1 MRYKDMLSYESRIK
15 RRDYP
20 RMVTLTDVAACADV
34 AVSTVSKYF
43 NGGSIRESSRKKIEE
58 ALTKLDY
65 HPNFV
70 ARSLK
75 TRRTNVLGVLLPNL
89 QSSFDVNLVTAIE
102 NEISNRGYGMILTLY
117 GNDPEKE
124 AKMLQFL
131 RNQQVDGIILVPSG
145 TNHKELSDFVA
156 LGKGL
161 VLVDRTIDGMD
172 IDAIITDNEAISYEA
187 ISYAIAQGH
196 RHIAIMTN
204 PSVYTGRKRLEGYM
218 RAIADSGIGFNNQY
232 VKDAGWSIDCGRQMM
247 EEILDGNPEVSL
259 VFACSEELA
268 IGAYQIIRERG
279 LRIPDDI
286 SVIAFDLYG
295 VSLIT
300 SPEISAIQQP
310 IQDIGRSAVDTL
322 LSENPSHGNQVFP
335 SSLVSRNSIRKL

>member
-1 MRYKDMLSYESRIK
+1 
-15 RRDYP
+15 
-20 RMVTLTDVAACADV
+20 MVTLTDVAACADV

-43 NGGSIRESSRKKIEE
+43 NGGSVRESSRKKIEQ

-75 TRRTNVLGVLLPNL
+75 TKRTNVLGVLLPNL

-102 NEISNRGYGMILTLY
+102 NEISNRDYGMILTLY

-145 TNHKELSDFVA
+145 TNHKELSDFMA

-218 RAIADSGIGFNNQY
+218 KAISDSGIGFNTQY
-232 VKDAGWSIDCGRQMM
+232 VKDAGWNIDCGRQMM
-247 EEILDGNPEVSL
+247 EEILDRNPEVTL

-310 IQDIGRSAVDTL
+310 IQDIGKSAVDTL
-322 LSENPSHGNQVFP
+322 LSENPSHGNQVFH
-335 SSLVSRNSIRKL
+335 SSLVSKNSIRRL

>member
-1 MRYKDMLSYESRIK
+1 MRYKDMLSYESRIN
-15 RRDYP
+15 RRNYP

-102 NEISNRGYGMILTLY
+102 NEISSRGYGMILTLY

-145 TNHKELSDFVA
+145 TNHKELSDFMA

-161 VLVDRTIDGMD
+161 G
-172 IDAIITDNEAISYEA
+172 AIIKETPVLAKEEKRGEA
-187 ISYAIAQGH
+187 
-196 RHIAIMTN
+196 T
-204 PSVYTGRKRLEGYM
+204 RLL
-218 RAIADSGIGFNNQY
+218 
-232 VKDAGWSIDCGRQMM
+232 KK
-247 EEILDGNPEVSL
+247 
-259 VFACSEELA
+259 
-268 IGAYQIIRERG
+268 
-279 LRIPDDI
+279 LRI
-286 SVIAFDLYG
+286 
-295 VSLIT
+295 
-300 SPEISAIQQP
+300 
-310 IQDIGRSAVDTL
+310 
-322 LSENPSHGNQVFP
+322 
-335 SSLVSRNSIRKL
+335 

>member
-102 NEISNRGYGMILTLY
+102 NEISSRGYGMILTLY

-187 ISYAIAQGH
+187 IS
-196 RHIAIMTN
+196 
-204 PSVYTGRKRLEGYM
+204 
-218 RAIADSGIGFNNQY
+218 
-232 VKDAGWSIDCGRQMM
+232 
-247 EEILDGNPEVSL
+247 
-259 VFACSEELA
+259 
-268 IGAYQIIRERG
+268 
-279 LRIPDDI
+279 
-286 SVIAFDLYG
+286 
-295 VSLIT
+295 
-300 SPEISAIQQP
+300 
-310 IQDIGRSAVDTL
+310 
-322 LSENPSHGNQVFP
+322 
-335 SSLVSRNSIRKL
+335 

>member
-102 NEISNRGYGMILTLY
+102 NEISSRGYGMILTLY

-218 RAIADSGIGFNNQY
+218 RAIADSGIGFNSQY

-247 EEILDGNPEVSL
+247 EEILDRNPEVSL

-310 IQDIGRSAVDTL
+310 IQDIGKSAVDTL
-322 LSENPSHGNQVFP
+322 LSGNPCHGNQVFP

>member
-1 MRYKDMLSYESRIK
+1 
-15 RRDYP
+15 
-20 RMVTLTDVAACADV
+20 MVTLTDVAACADV

-102 NEISNRGYGMILTLY
+102 NEITDRGYGMILTLY
-117 GNDPEKE
+117 GNNPEKE
-124 AKMLQFL
+124 ACTLQFL

-145 TNHKELSDFVA
+145 VNHKEISDFISM
-156 LGKGL
+156 GKRV
-161 VLVDRTIDGMD
+161 VLVDRIIDGMD
-172 IDAIITDNEAISYEA
+172 IDAIVTNNEGISYEA
-187 ISYAIAQGH
+187 ISYAISQGH

-204 PSVYTGRKRLEGYM
+204 SSVYTGRKRLDGYM
-218 RAIADSGIGFNNQY
+218 KAISDAGIEFSSQY
-232 VKDAGWSIDCGRQMM
+232 VKDTGWSIDCGRDMM
-247 EEILDGNPEVSL
+247 KDILDHSPEVSL

-286 SVIAFDLYG
+286 SVIGFDLYG

-310 IQDIGRSAVDTL
+310 IQDIGKAAVDTL
-322 LSENPSHGNQVFP
+322 LSDDSCSDQVFP
-335 SSLVSRNSIRKL
+335 SSLVSLDSIRKIL